1 MDRRQFHKTVLTG
14 AAAAAGLPV
23 AAGQASAAAPPAPLP
38 PHPGDALPP
47 GAAARLGTTRFW
59 HLVERGNEG
68 VNALAFSPD
77 GRTLAALGYQDG
89 CISLWEVPSGRMLR
103 KWDADKADRC
113 GELAFSPC
121 GRFLA
126 CGSNDGV
133 RLWDPSTGQLD
144 RQF

>member
-1 MDRRQFHKTVLTG
+1 MASLVAVATPRSG
-14 AAAAAGLPV
+14 AEDQSAAGDPI
-23 AAGQASAAAPPAPLP
+23 SPL
-38 PHPGDALPP
+38 PHPGDSLPP
-47 GAAARLGTTRFW
+47 GATARFGTTRFW
-59 HLVERGNEG
+59 HFAECGNEG
-68 VNALAFSPD
+68 LNDLAFSPD